1 MVCSSVNENTY
12 MVRFTSETYCPSY
25 TYIDS
30 SCYKNFYSDDAI
42 VSPDEGNEGE
52 ENGDPEEVVSD
63 NEVDPEEPEESVSE
77 NTLSEN
83 TASENSISENES
95 TSDNQV
101 HHATDY
107 EGPWEGDIIVNVD
120 TQLEEYMPDV
130 IDLLGIIGGCVIFLA
145 VVTLLKYIYKFF
157 RVFF

>member
-1 MVCSSVNENTY
+1 MVCSSINENTY
-12 MVRFTSETYCPSY
+12 MVRFTSETDCPSCN
-25 TYIDS
+25 YIDS
-30 SCYKNFYSDDAI
+30 SLYKIFYSDDAI

-63 NEVDPEEPEESVSE
+63 NEVDPEDPEESISE

-83 TASENSISENES
+83 TASENSISENE
-95 TSDNQV
+95 TASDNQV
-101 HHATDY
+101 HHAADY

-157 RVFF
+157 RIFF